1 MLEGAGG
8 RQREGSGEHRA
19 QKDALECAGGRRRAP
34 GGRQTP
40 PEADGGRR
48 KPPEGATGRRG
59 PPEAAR
65 GSKSTPPAEKGELWQ
80 VDTWKRRYFLKAN
93 GGYQNREKRGS

>member
-19 QKDALECAGGRRRAP
+19 QKDALECAGGRRR
-34 GGRQTP
+34 
-40 PEADGGRR
+40 
-48 KPPEGATGRRG
+48 
-59 PPEAAR
+59 PPEAAGGRRRAPEGARGRGRPPEAGR

-80 VDTWKRRYFLKAN
+80 VDN
-93 GGYQNREKRGS
+93 